1 MKAMSDAPPKLA
13 EKEPVVGLKPPQ
25 FRLRTMLLAVT
36 FLAILLA
43 VAKFWSAAAV
53 VFFAFFLVAIV
64 LHVAG
69 NVLGT
74 QLRQNRGGGKIPGRE
89 SRTQAVVPTDV
100 PPATRLGD
108 KSALGQPIRI
118 LTIVLS
124 ILSAGGGCIWTWY
137 QYGRNAGWEN
147 YLVAVVAFG
156 LLGAIWSFL
165 VIGFMQVRGGAFLQ
179 ATRGHSREEQAV
191 RERDQHH

>member
-1 MKAMSDAPPKLA
+1 MSDAFPNLP
-13 EKEPVVGLKPPQ
+13 EKEPLVGLKPPQ
-25 FRLRTMLLAVT
+25 FRLRTMLVAVT
-36 FLAILLA
+36 LFAILLA
-43 VAKFWSAAAV
+43 AAKFWSAAAI
-53 VFFAFFLVAIV
+53 VFFAFFLVAIL

-69 NVLGT
+69 NALGT
-74 QLRQNRGGGKIPGRE
+74 QLRENRGGGKIPGRE
-89 SRTQAVVPTDV
+89 SRTQVVVPADV

-124 ILSAGGGCIWTWY
+124 ILSASGGCIWTWY

-156 LLGAIWSFL
+156 LLGAMWSFL
-165 VIGFMQVRGGAFLQ
+165 VIGFMQVLGGAILQ
-179 ATRGHSREEQAV
+179 AVRGHSQEEQV
-191 RERDQHH
+191 GREREQKRS